1 MKSDTPLDYAVFQ
14 LSPKHSRC
22 ELFVS
27 SDGSTEKIASGLLK
41 PFVSH
46 LQIAEEQLAS
56 TSQSFKLEVGRQ
68 KNAKTWFT
76 KGTLE
81 RFVRFVSTP
90 EVLELVNTFDAEM
103 SQLEAARRIYS
114 QGVGDQHSG
123 GGGSGVK
130 ATDDAT
136 KKELLRAIDV
146 RLLAVKQDLSTA
158 CARAAA
164 AGFNI
169 DTVSELQMFA
179 DRFGAHRLNEA
190 CSKFVSLSEKRPEL
204 VQPSKSGPDDRA
216 LRSSYGSDMSIDDD
230 PTSPPPHQEPA
241 TFQQPNPAPVTF
253 PLSRT
258 FSREPSVDREESKKP
273 NDTVTEKDRKD
284 ESSTPDQT
292 VSISASQPTRRLS
305 VQDRISMFENK
316 QKENSGGKPAV
327 VVKPVE
333 LRRLSSDLSAS
344 GSVAAEKAVLR
355 RWSGASDMSIDMSAD
370 KKDTESPSCTPASS
384 VVSQDKKVS
393 DSNEDTTELSSVAKP
408 ELKVS
413 PSLGRVSDSKLR
425 GVSFNNSEM
434 LSGPNKSNSNLGSGE
449 NDGLKYQGLGK
460 TTQSRSFVSRAE
472 DQDFSEN
479 NHKTSTGGK
488 TEQRE
493 ELSGSQAQII
503 GVNDRASSITQIR
516 PFVSKGG
523 EQLEIPN
530 QKEGFE
536 SRNESTKQI
545 QKKATHKTAV
555 EPGVLE
561 NDAGSKIK
569 RAFASRYKGTE
580 ADSSSAQKEVRSV
593 GETEVTEKK
602 APYMSEKVS
611 SVEDAGPQRL
621 KFNRQAELSKKA
633 RVQRDES
640 SFSGNSKAPFS
651 GKLVTEAQEGI
662 DSFSTPPPDQVQ
674 RIRPS
679 KGNQELNDELK
690 MKASELERLFAEHK
704 SRAPTDQS
712 NSSSRKGNS
721 GETLQ
726 EPSSNLHYTKP
737 VSDIAP
743 QSSDSHQSTEPTRF
757 SKNSTK
763 SNFASPVKTV
773 DAMNKNFSELSIQ
786 EGSRGKLYDTYMQKR
801 NAKLREEWSSNGVE
815 KEARLKSM
823 QDSLERNRSEMKTK
837 ISGSADRRDSA
848 SSAHRR
854 AERLRSYNS
863 RPVLKR
869 EQQDL
874 DFVDSDDDEALDFA
888 EQNRLHEN
896 TLFRDGVSKGKRHLP
911 NNRSLLSTTP
921 RTSAAPV
928 PKSATKNSA
937 NSGKRRMQMENPL
950 AQSVPNFSELR
961 KENAKPSSGAS
972 KPTRSQVR
980 NYARSKS
987 TNEEAANI
995 AREDNK
1001 SRRSQSLRKSS
1012 ANPSDFGEMSTLDSD
1027 CVNLTPIKFDVEVMK
1042 TVAPKPFLK
1051 KGSRA
1056 SFVSQTSIAR
1066 EKASLVS
1073 EFIKN
1078 EDENDDDVESGPDE
1092 FASAGKTELDEE
1104 FEDLNTED
1112 QNIFNNGEPKQGVES
1127 EKLIKSESENGDIT
1141 NRALESQLPTV
1152 DSMQDWPEE
1161 SPVSWNYTHRQNP
1174 FSYPHEMSDVDA
1186 SVDSPG
1192 GSPASWNSNSFNQI
1206 ETDSSRM
1213 RKKWGTA
1220 QKPMLVAQSSNNLP
1234 RKDMKT
1240 GFKRLLKFGR
1250 KSRGSDIL
1258 VDWISATTSEG
1269 DDDTEDGRD
1278 PAYRS
1283 SEDLRKSRMGFSHAQ
1298 PSEDSYNE
1306 SEFFNESD
1314 YGACFSGFVDDACL
1328 FFIRTVQSSQI
1339 SIPAAPAN
1347 FKLRDEHMSGSSIKG
1362 ARFSIS
1368 RLHHRKID
1376 KHYELK
1382 GGDDGL
1388 FWA

>member
-1 MKSDTPLDYAVFQ
+1 MKSDMPLDYAVFQ

-27 SDGSTEKIASGLLK
+27 SDGITEKIASGLLK

-46 LQIAEEQLAS
+46 LQIAEEQLTT

-68 KNAKTWFT
+68 KNAKMWFT

-103 SQLEAARRIYS
+103 SQLEAARKIYS
-114 QGVGDQHSG
+114 QGAGDQLSG
-123 GGGSGVK
+123 GGGTGVK

-169 DTVSELQMFA
+169 DTVSELQIFA

-190 CSKFVSLSEKRPEL
+190 CVKFISLSDKRPEL
-204 VQPSKSGPDDRA
+204 IQQWKSRPDDRA

-241 TFQQPNPAPVTF
+241 TCQQPNPATLTRPS
-253 PLSRT
+253 SRT
-258 FSREPSVDREESKKP
+258 FSRKPSVDKEDSKTP
-273 NDTVTEKDRKD
+273 NDTIPEKSRKD

-292 VSISASQPTRRLS
+292 ISISASQPTRRLS

-344 GSVAAEKAVLR
+344 GGVASEKAVLR
-355 RWSGASDMSIDMSAD
+355 RWSGASDMSIDLSAD
-370 KKDTESPSCTPASS
+370 KKDTESLPCTPASS
-384 VVSQDKKVS
+384 VVSQEAKVLN
-393 DSNEDTTELSSVAKP
+393 SNDNTIELSSVAKP
-408 ELKVS
+408 EIKVI
-413 PSLGRVSDSKLR
+413 PSLGHVSDNR
-425 GVSFNNSEM
+425 FEGVSFNNSAM
-434 LSGPNKSNSNLGSGE
+434 LSESIKLNSNLGSGKR
-449 NDGLKYQGLGK
+449 DGLNDQGLGK
-460 TTQSRSFVSRAE
+460 MTQSRSYVGRAE

-479 NHKTSTGGK
+479 NHKTSTDGK
-488 TEQRE
+488 AEQRKG
-493 ELSGSQAQII
+493 LSGSQAHTI
-503 GVNDRASSITQIR
+503 GVDDHASSISQNR
-516 PFVSKGG
+516 PSVSKVA
-523 EQLEIPN
+523 EQLEFPN
-530 QKEGFE
+530 QREDFE
-536 SRNESTKQI
+536 PRDESTNQI
-545 QKKATHKTAV
+545 QKKATQKTAV

-561 NDAGSKIK
+561 NDAGLKIK
-569 RAFASRYKGTE
+569 RAFTSRYKGTE
-580 ADSSSAQKEVRSV
+580 ADSSSAQKEVRSF
-593 GETEVTEKK
+593 GEAEIAEKK
-602 APYMSEKVS
+602 LPYMSEKVP
-611 SVEDAGPQRL
+611 SVGDSGPQGL
-621 KFNRQAELSKKA
+621 KINRQAELSKKA

-640 SFSGNSKAPFS
+640 SFSANSKTPFS
-651 GKLVTEAQEGI
+651 GKVKTEAQEGI
-662 DSFSTPPPDQVQ
+662 VSFSTPPPDQVQ
-674 RIRPS
+674 RIRQT

-690 MKASELERLFAEHK
+690 VKASELERLFARHK
-704 SRAPTDQS
+704 SRGPTDQS
-712 NSSSRKGNS
+712 NSSSRKGKS
-721 GETLQ
+721 GEAQ
-726 EPSSNLHYTKP
+726 PEPSSDLHYTKP

-743 QSSDSHQSTEPTRF
+743 PRSSDSYQSTEPNKF

-763 SNFASPVKTV
+763 SNFVSPVKTV

-801 NAKLREEWSSNGVE
+801 NAKLREEWSSNGAE

-823 QDSLERNRSEMKTK
+823 KDSIERNRSEMKAK
-837 ISGSADRRDSA
+837 ISGSADRQDSA
-848 SSAHRR
+848 SSAQRR
-854 AERLRSYNS
+854 AERLRSYNN
-863 RPVLKR
+863 RPILKR

-874 DFVDSDDDEALDFA
+874 DFVDSDYDDEAFDFT

-896 TLFRDGVSKGKRHLP
+896 TLFRDGVSKGKKHLP

-921 RTSAAPV
+921 RTSAAPA
-928 PKSATKNSA
+928 PKSATKSSA
-937 NSGKRRMQMENPL
+937 NSGKRRTQMENPL

-961 KENAKPSSGAS
+961 KENAKPSSGVS
-972 KPTRSQVR
+972 KSTRSQVR
-980 NYARSKS
+980 NYVRSRG

-1001 SRRSQSLRKSS
+1001 YRRSQLLRKSS
-1012 ANPSDFGEMSTLDSD
+1012 ANPGDYGEMSTLDSD
-1027 CVNLTPIKFDVEVMK
+1027 GVNLKPIKFDVEVLK
-1042 TVAPKPFLK
+1042 NVTPKPFLK

-1066 EKASLVS
+1066 DKASLVS

-1078 EDENDDDVESGPDE
+1078 EEENDDDVESGLDE
-1092 FASAGKTELDEE
+1092 FASAGKNELDEE
-1104 FEDLNTED
+1104 FEALNTEED
-1112 QNIFNNGEPKQGVES
+1112 QNIFNNREPKQGLDP

-1141 NRALESQLPTV
+1141 NRALDSQLPTV

-1174 FSYPHEMSDVDA
+1174 FPYPHEMSDIDA

-1206 ETDSSRM
+1206 ESDSSRM

-1220 QKPMLVAQSSNNLP
+1220 QKPMLVAQSSNNFP

-1298 PSEDSYNE
+1298 PFDDSCNE
-1306 SEFFNESD
+1306 SEFNES
-1314 YGACFSGFVDDACL
+1314 
-1328 FFIRTVQSSQI
+1328 VQSSQI

-1347 FKLRDEHMSGSSIKG
+1347 FKLRDDHISGSSIKG
-1362 ARFSIS
+1362 SKVIFFSLNVS
-1368 RLHHRKID
+1368 EQGK
-1376 KHYELK
+1376 
-1382 GGDDGL
+1382 
-1388 FWA
+1388 